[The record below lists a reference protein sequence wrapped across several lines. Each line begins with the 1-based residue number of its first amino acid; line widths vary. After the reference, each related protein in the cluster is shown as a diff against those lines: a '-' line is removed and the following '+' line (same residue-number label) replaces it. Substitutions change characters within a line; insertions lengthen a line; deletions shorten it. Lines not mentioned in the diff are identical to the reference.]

1 MCEQKP
7 LVRYLAPCK
16 GVQVR
21 SRILDFTPWIPDS
34 LYTISVSVSGTCIP
48 TVNGIPDPLI
58 CIPDFKAQVSGS
70 HKKNL
75 SEFRIPQAKNFPASG
90 IPCMGWVIRYWYCAC
105 ARAFS
110 VNKDSDLSFSNILNN
125 SSWFQLATPYY
136 KERWC
141 FCWKSGRSKT
151 IPFGV

>member
-70 HKKNL
+70 HKKNF